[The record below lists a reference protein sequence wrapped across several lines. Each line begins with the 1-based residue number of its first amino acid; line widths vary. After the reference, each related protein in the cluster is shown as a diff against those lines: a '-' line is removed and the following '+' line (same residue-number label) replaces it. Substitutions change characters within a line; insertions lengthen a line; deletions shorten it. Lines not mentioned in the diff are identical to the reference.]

1 MKKKY
6 ICPTTKLLKMDVGY
20 GIMAGSGDRN
30 SENNGPQGSVEDD
43 SSNPPPPQ
51 GGTTAKGYNAWEAWD
66 EF

>member
-20 GIMAGSGDRN
+20 GIMAGSENRN
-30 SENNGPQGSVEDD
+30 SVNNGPQGPVDTETL
-43 SSNPPPPQ
+43 PPS
-51 GGTTAKGYNAWEAWD
+51 GGTTAKGYNAWEAWN

>member
-20 GIMAGSGDRN
+20 GIMAGSGGRETN
-30 SENNGPQGSVEDD
+30 NNGPQGSVDTEL
-43 SSNPPPPQ
+43 PPP
-51 GGTTAKGYNAWEAWD
+51 GGSTAKGYNAWEAWD

>member
-20 GIMAGSGDRN
+20 GIMAGSGGRDTD
-30 SENNGPQGSVEDD
+30 NNGPQGSIDTETP
-43 SSNPPPPQ
+43 SPP
-51 GGTTAKGYNAWEAWD
+51 GGGSQSKGYNAWEAWD

>member
-20 GIMAGSGDRN
+20 GIMAGSGGRETN
-30 SENNGPQGSVEDD
+30 NNGPQGSVDTETL
-43 SSNPPPPQ
+43 PPSR
-51 GGTTAKGYNAWEAWD
+51 GSTAKGYNAWEAWD

>member
-20 GIMAGSGDRN
+20 GIMAGSENRN
-30 SENNGPQGSVEDD
+30 SVNNGPQGPVDTETL
-43 SSNPPPPQ
+43 PPSR
-51 GGTTAKGYNAWEAWD
+51 GTTAKGYNAWETWD

>member
-20 GIMAGSGDRN
+20 GIMAGSGGRETN
-30 SENNGPQGSVEDD
+30 NNGPQGSVDTETLP
-43 SSNPPPPQ
+43 SS
-51 GGTTAKGYNAWEAWD
+51 GGSTAKGYNAWEAWD

>member
-20 GIMAGSGDRN
+20 GIMAGSGGRETN
-30 SENNGPQGSVEDD
+30 NNGPQGSVDTETLPL
-43 SSNPPPPQ
+43 S
-51 GGTTAKGYNAWEAWD
+51 GGSTAKGYNAWEAWD

>member
-20 GIMAGSGDRN
+20 GIMAGSGGRETN
-30 SENNGPQGSVEDD
+30 NNGPQGSVDTETQ
-43 SSNPPPPQ
+43 PPP
-51 GGTTAKGYNAWEAWD
+51 GGSTAKGYNAWEAWD

>member
-20 GIMAGSGDRN
+20 GIMAGSGGRETN
-30 SENNGPQGSVEDD
+30 NNGPQGSVDAETL
-43 SSNPPPPQ
+43 PPL
-51 GGTTAKGYNAWEAWD
+51 GGSTAKGYNAWEAWD

>member
-20 GIMAGSGDRN
+20 GIMAGSGGRETN
-30 SENNGPQGSVEDD
+30 NNGPQGSVDTETLP
-43 SSNPPPPQ
+43 S
-51 GGTTAKGYNAWEAWD
+51 GGSTAKGYNAWEAWD

>member
-20 GIMAGSGDRN
+20 GIMAGSGGRETN
-30 SENNGPQGSVEDD
+30 NNGPQGSVNTETL
-43 SSNPPPPQ
+43 PPSE
-51 GGTTAKGYNAWEAWD
+51 GSTAKGYNAWEAWD